1 MLKSVDSLPTENNMT
16 WVPFE
21 TMIRHK
27 VLMSERR
34 WCKEAEEEERNSQKY
49 LFISQNGP
57 PFHRRFLLNTFTLS
71 VGRVPFQ
78 TVFASEQNAVTAF
91 QDGVC

>member
-1 MLKSVDSLPTENNMT
+1 MT

-21 TMIRHK
+21 TMIRHILK
-27 VLMSERR
+27 CSDDIVLMSERK

-57 PFHRRFLLNTFTLS
+57 PFHRNFFLNTFTLS

>member
-1 MLKSVDSLPTENNMT
+1 MLKSVDSLRTENKMT

-34 WCKEAEEEERNSQKY
+34 WFKEAEEEERNSQKY
-49 LFISQNGP
+49 HFISQNGP
-57 PFHRRFLLNTFTLS
+57 PFHRRFLLNTFILS
-71 VGRVPFQ
+71 VGREPFQ
-78 TVFASEQNAVTAF
+78 TVFVSEQNAVTAF